1 MTHEDLIARINQLSA
16 KRKTEGL
23 TPEEEKE
30 RKELHQ
36 AYLKSFRS
44 SMKSQIEGMKV
55 VDQEGQDITPDK
67 LKEIQKKRR
76 LHERHLDK
84 E

>member
-36 AYLKSFRS
+36 LYLKGFRS
-44 SMKSQIEGMKV
+44 GIKTQIEGMKV
-55 VDQEGQDITPDK
+55 VDSKGKDVTPDK
-67 LKEIQKKRR
+67 LKEIQKKRH
-76 LHERHLDK
+76 LHNRHLDK

>member
-1 MTHEDLIARINQLSA
+1 MTHEELIARINELAA
-16 KRKTEGL
+16 KRKTKGL

-36 AYLKSFRS
+36 AYLKNFRS
-44 SMKSQIEGMKV
+44 GIKTQIEGMKV
-55 VDQEGQDITPDK
+55 VDKEGKDITPDK
-67 LKEIQKKRR
+67 LKKIQKKRQ
-76 LHERHLDK
+76 LHNRHLDK

>member
-1 MTHEDLIARINQLSA
+1 MTHEELIARINELAA

-36 AYLKSFRS
+36 AYLKNFRS
-44 SMKSQIEGMKV
+44 GIKTQIEGMKV
-55 VDQEGQDITPDK
+55 VDKEGNDITPDK
-67 LKEIQKKRR
+67 LKNIQKSVNCINVT
-76 LHERHLDK
+76 
-84 E
+84 